1 MKQMRSYH
9 QKKVKKRTLIL
20 CFFSLIWSGILVFRL
35 IQLQVFD
42 HIRLKQEA
50 NQQNQNKS
58 TIEPKRGTIFDR
70 KGTILARSIPRY
82 SVFFQTLEGESRSQ
96 HWTTIERLRK
106 VLELSPTK
114 VKSIKSQIEKDAP
127 FIWIIRKIDE
137 TKANRI
143 KDMDLDGIYLME
155 ENQRSYPQGKR
166 AAHVLGRVDIDE
178 KGVSG
183 IEYKYNAI
191 LQGKKGEGL
200 ILRDAKRRRY
210 RFETLKTPV
219 DGKDLVLTIDEIIQY
234 ICESELEKTVTHH
247 QAQWGTV
254 IVSVPSTGEILALAN
269 HPTYDLNHLPKSLA
283 RVDRNKAIHHTYD
296 PGSTF
301 KIVTVSAAV
310 ENNSV
315 RFDETFDCSKG
326 YVVWA
331 GNVFRDH
338 QKLGI
343 LSFPQ
348 VFIHSSNI
356 GTISVGQRIGGENLF
371 RAIKKFGFGQKTGI
385 DLPAEEKGLLNPLE
399 KWTKISVASHSIGY
413 EISVTPLQMLQTLNI
428 IANDGISIPPKI
440 VKEIHGTEKETPAPP
455 LSYTRVISE
464 ETAAKVKKILLNVVL
479 EGTGVQAQIPGFTVI
494 GKTGTA
500 QKFDPIE
507 KRYLSSSHVS
517 SFIGFVA
524 REKPLFSLIA
534 VIDDPKGHYYGGQV
548 AAPLFRSIAK
558 KILLYLGVSPEEQ
571 TPATLIASKTRRKGE
586 E

>member
-1 MKQMRSYH
+1 MRSYH
-9 QKKVKKRTLIL
+9 QKKVKRRTFIV
-20 CFFSLIWSGILVFRL
+20 CSFSLIWAGILVFRL

-42 HIRLKQEA
+42 HTRLKQEA
-50 NQQNQNKS
+50 IHQNQNKS

-70 KGTILARSIPRY
+70 NGTILARSIPRN
-82 SVFFQTLEGESRSQ
+82 SVFYQAMEGESRSQ
-96 HWTTIERLRK
+96 QRTTIERLRK
-106 VLELSPTK
+106 VLDLSPTK
-114 VKSIKSQIEKDAP
+114 VKSIRKHIEKEDT
-127 FIWIIRKIDE
+127 FIWIVRKIDE

-143 KDMDLDGIYLME
+143 KKMDLDGIYLKE

-166 AAHVLGRVDIDE
+166 AAHVIGRVDIDE

-183 IEYKYNAI
+183 IEYKYNAT

-234 ICESELEKTVTHH
+234 ICESELEKTVKHH

-269 HPTYDLNHLPKSLA
+269 YPTYDLNHPPKSLT
-283 RVDRNKAIHHTYD
+283 RLDRNKAIHHTYD

-315 RFDETFDCSKG
+315 GFNEKFDCSKG
-326 YVVWA
+326 YLVWA

-356 GTISVGQRIGGENLF
+356 GTISVGQRIGEENLYETI
-371 RAIKKFGFGQKTGI
+371 RNFGFGRKTGI

-413 EISVTPLQMLQTLNI
+413 EISVTPLQMLQTLNT
-428 IANDGISIPPKI
+428 IANDGINIPPKI
-440 VKEIHGTEKETPAPP
+440 VKEIHGMEKDIQAPL
-455 LSYTRVISE
+455 LSSNRVISK
-464 ETAAKVKKILLNVVL
+464 ETAGKVKNILHDVVL
-479 EGTGVQAQIPGFTVI
+479 EGTGVEAQIPGFTVI

-507 KRYLSSSHVS
+507 KRYLFSSHIA
-517 SFIGFVA
+517 SFVGFVA
-524 REKPLFSLIA
+524 RERPLFSIIA
-534 VIDDPKGHYYGGQV
+534 VIDDPKGKYYGGQV
-548 AAPLFRSIAK
+548 AAPLFRVIAK
-558 KILLYLGVSPEEQ
+558 KILFYLGISPEEQ
-571 TPATLIASKTRRKGE
+571 TPATLIASKTWKKGE